1 MNRLFADIETS
12 PNIGLFWRAGYKQNI
27 SYDNIIQERG
37 IICIGYKWENAK
49 KAECLQWDEN
59 QDDREMLEKFTNIL
73 AEADEV
79 VFHNGDRFDLPWIR
93 SRALMHEIPAWPE
106 PKSVDTLQWA
116 RRRFYFNSNR
126 LDYLGE
132 ILTGAGKL
140 KTEYGMWKDI
150 LLRKCP
156 KAMAKM
162 VKYCKQDVVKLQEV
176 YEKLAAYV
184 PAKTHV
190 SVLNGGEKWMS
201 PFAAN
206 CTDVFFNK
214 TYVTAAGTLKHYM
227 RCNATNRIYTISDRA
242 YQDYRE
248 WRLDNPYQ
256 RKSA

>member
-12 PNIGLFWRAGYKQNI
+12 PNIGLFWRSGYKQNI
-27 SYDNIIQERG
+27 SYDNIIHERG

-49 KAECLQWDEN
+49 RPECLTWDEN

-106 PKSVDTLQWA
+106 PKSLDTLQWA

-132 ILTGAGKL
+132 ILTGTGKL

-150 LLRKCP
+150 LLNKCP
-156 KAMAKM
+156 SAMAKM
-162 VKYCKQDVVKLQEV
+162 VRYCKRDVVKLQEV
-176 YEKLAAYV
+176 YERLAAYS
-184 PAKTHV
+184 PAKTHA

-201 PFAAN
+201 PHVAGS
-206 CTDVFFNK
+206 TDVQHNK
-214 TYVTAAGTLKHYM
+214 TYVTAAGTPKHYM
-227 RCNATNRIYTISDRA
+227 RCNVSNRTYTISDTA
-242 YQDYRE
+242 YKHYCE
-248 WRLDNPYQ
+248 WRRDNP
-256 RKSA
+256 RKDAR